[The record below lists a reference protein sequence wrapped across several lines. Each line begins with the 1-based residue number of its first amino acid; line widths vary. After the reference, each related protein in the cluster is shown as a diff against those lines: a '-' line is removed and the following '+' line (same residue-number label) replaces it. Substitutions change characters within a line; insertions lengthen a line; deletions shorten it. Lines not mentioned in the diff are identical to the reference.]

1 MKLRTQKRV
10 AGQLLKCGSGRV
22 RFDPDKLDIISQAI
36 TREDI
41 RKLISDGVIVKK
53 QAKGISRVRA
63 NVRMLKKRKGLRRGP
78 GKRKGTANAR
88 LGDKVKWML
97 KIRAQRRLLRILKET
112 GDITRRAYRKLYGM
126 AKGNAFRDKG
136 HLVSSVEAMKK
147 RGDI

>member
-1 MKLRTQKRV
+1 MKLRTQRRV
-10 AGQLLKCGSGRV
+10 ASELLKCGSERV
-22 RFDPDKLDIISQAI
+22 TFDPEQLDKIAQAI

-41 RKLISDGVIVKK
+41 RKLISDGVISKK

-63 NVRMLKKRKGLRRGP
+63 NVRMFKRRKGLRRGI

-88 LGDKVKWML
+88 LGDKKKWML
-97 KIRAQRRLLRILKET
+97 KIRAQRKLLVILKT
-112 GDITRRAYRKLYGM
+112 AGDISRQAYRKLYRM

-136 HLVSSVEAMKK
+136 HLRTSVEQMQK